1 LPHELVNYDY
11 QNSLS
16 YHQRVLGIVDI
27 LNKLK
32 NQPDLIKQYFY
43 TNRQK
48 IIDNAKLAMK
58 LLIGTNFT

>member
-1 LPHELVNYDY
+1 
-11 QNSLS
+11 
-16 YHQRVLGIVDI
+16 VLGIVDI